1 MINAPANTSGA
12 SFSIDPKEID
22 ALRQSARQNSPESI
36 KEVAKQFEGLFLNM
50 VMKSMRAAT
59 PQDGIM
65 DSEQGKMF
73 TSMLDQQMSQNL
85 AKRGVG
91 LADVLTRQLMA
102 NRGAQ
107 PSAAGAA
114 GAAGAAPTNTLDP
127 SIPGLPRA
135 AVQVQP
141 QARLEA
147 MRNDGSAPSDF
158 QANFQQ
164 ALESGIPG
172 VLKAVL
178 TGVRP
183 GAAANALAS
192 ATGAVSNTV
201 ASVVGEV
208 KARVSQAGGSQA
220 PHVRAF
226 EDRLAAHAEDASR
239 TTGIPAKFMLGQAAL
254 ESGWGKRE
262 ILAADGSSS
271 HNVFGI
277 KAGASW
283 KGKVVETA
291 TTEYVNGVPERR
303 IERFRAYDSYGDAF
317 RDYAKTL
324 TNNPRYQTVLA
335 NATDLKGFAQ
345 GLQRAGYATDPHY
358 AAKLTRII
366 THSLSA

>member
-1 MINAPANTSGA
+1 MINLPASATASASGA

-22 ALRQSARQNSPESI
+22 ALRQSARQNSPDAI
-36 KEVAKQFEGLFLNM
+36 KAVARQFEGLFLNM

-102 NRGAQ
+102 NRGVQ
-107 PSAAGAA
+107 PGPTGAGGASEAPAA
-114 GAAGAAPTNTLDP
+114 TTLDP

-135 AVQVQP
+135 AVQA
-141 QARLEA
+141 QARAEA
-147 MRNDGSAPSDF
+147 IRNESMAPSGF
-158 QANFQQ
+158 QANLQQ

-183 GAAANALAS
+183 GGATTALAS
-192 ATGAVSNTV
+192 VTGAVSN
-201 ASVVGEV
+201 A
-208 KARVSQAGGSQA
+208 VSGVLGDGKPRASQA

-226 EDRLAAHAEDASR
+226 EDRLAVHAEDASR

-277 KAGASW
+277 KAGAGW